1 MRIVHLRHGFAD
13 SASVSHKKKK
23 KGNYQLQIVPDIIS
37 LNFILLETPEVVTI
51 IHIFSIRKMRLR
63 DSNPTWLDSK
73 DIA

>member
-1 MRIVHLRHGFAD
+1 MALLILPQ
-13 SASVSHKKKK
+13 SVIKKKK

>member
-13 SASVSHKKKK
+13 SASVSQLKKKK
-23 KGNYQLQIVPDIIS
+23 SNYQLQIVLGIIS

-51 IHIFSIRKMRLR
+51 NHIFSVRKMRLR